1 MQGEVDAVLQ
11 GFTVAK
17 DTMTPTFKLRRPQL
31 LKAYK
36 AQVDAMYTGLGEDI
50 TKQK

>member
-1 MQGEVDAVLQ
+1 MLQ

-31 LKAYK
+31 RKHYQ
-36 AQVDAMYTGLGEDI
+36 AQIDAMYTALGEDI
-50 TKQK
+50 TKQQ